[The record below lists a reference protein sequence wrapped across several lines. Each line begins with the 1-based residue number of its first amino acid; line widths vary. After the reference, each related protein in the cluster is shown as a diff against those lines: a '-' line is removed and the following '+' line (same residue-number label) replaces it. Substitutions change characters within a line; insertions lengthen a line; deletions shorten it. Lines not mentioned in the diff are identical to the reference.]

1 MDALSPSPLL
11 PNRAEQGG
19 DNPFNV
25 CLHTMTVALLLAL
38 VGSLVLMSAIVKRL
52 EKA

>member
-1 MDALSPSPLL
+1 L

-38 VGSLVLMSAIVKRL
+38 VGSLVLMSVIVKRL